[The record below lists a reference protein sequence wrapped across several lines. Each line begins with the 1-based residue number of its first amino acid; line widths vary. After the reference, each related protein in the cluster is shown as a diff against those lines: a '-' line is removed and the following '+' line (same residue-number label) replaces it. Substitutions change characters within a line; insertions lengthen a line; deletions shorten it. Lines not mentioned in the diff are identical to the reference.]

1 MQPEGFAL
9 AIDIDIDTE
18 VDAARLDA
26 GPHRPESRS
35 AFSAL
40 GLDNG
45 KFSRSGPNDVSRKG
59 EVRGLC
65 YKYFISRHS

>member
-1 MQPEGFAL
+1 MQLEGFAM

-18 VDAARLDA
+18 VDAAGLDA
-26 GPHRPESRS
+26 EPNYPESRS

-45 KFSRSGPNDVSRKG
+45 KVQSIGSKRWSLG
-59 EVRGLC
+59 ETRCGV
-65 YKYFISRHS
+65 YVINIS